1 MGVPDIG
8 GMRLRLLGFCL
19 AAWAMPASEPS
30 AQETSRLP
38 SVLLLL
44 SQRSTA
50 PAVAVTESTFRR
62 SVEALYGAPV
72 DVYVEYLDLP
82 LSEATPY
89 IGRIT
94 DLLAAK
100 YASHSF
106 DAVVAHR
113 PEALSYVLAH
123 RLVLFPGVPIVFC
136 DVSASDVE
144 SLGPLSNLSNATG
157 ALFVF
162 DATEAV
168 EQSLELL
175 PETKHVA
182 IVGGASRFD
191 RGGADLARRILQAH
205 AGRIDVLSL
214 DGRPLEEQ
222 LERVSALPDR
232 SLVIVPSYRADTLGR
247 SLVASEPLT
256 RIARAA
262 SAPTFGYA
270 GTWLGLGIVGGHLI
284 QYDVMAERA
293 AAIAAR
299 ILNGESASSIPLDRE
314 PSSRLAFDWREL
326 QRWGIDESRL
336 PAGSAVL
343 FRQPT
348 LWSQY
353 RAQVLWGLAFAAM
366 QSLLIGA
373 LLLER
378 RNRRRAQAGLAEAEE
393 RYRTVA
399 EFTSDW
405 EYWIA
410 PDGTFVYVSPS
421 CLNLTGYDATEF
433 MNRPALVNDVIV
445 EEDRGIWADF
455 QRRATNAEAPLRCRT
470 RLRTKAGEI
479 KWVDVVLTGVVTRD
493 GGSLGIRG
501 SARDITA
508 EMGTEAQLH
517 RTLRELR
524 AALDENGRLRDRLEA
539 DNAYLREELERG
551 ADLDGILGTS
561 DAMQHVVSRVQQVAE
576 TSSTVMLLGETGVGK
591 SQLARAIHNI
601 SPRRAK
607 PFVTLNCAAL
617 PPSLVESELFGHEKG
632 AFTGAHVRRVGH
644 FEAANGGTLFLDEI
658 GDLPLELQGK
668 LLRAVQDGE
677 FERIGSS
684 VLLKTDVRLLVATNQ
699 RLEEEVRAG
708 RFRQD
713 LWYRLNVFPITVPP
727 LRQRPED
734 VPLLVKHFVDK
745 HSHKLG
751 RPVREVSRATIKA
764 LQRHSW
770 PGNVRELENVVERA
784 VILGRGSRLEIRS
797 DDPFAKD
804 LILADPASIVHA
816 STERTTLRDAERE
829 MIAATLERLGWR
841 VAGPGGAAEVLGINA
856 STLRS
861 RMRKLGLSRQPPTT

>member
-1 MGVPDIG
+1 MGRMAGIADG
-8 GMRLRLLGFCL
+8 RMRLCLLGVFL
-19 AAWAMPASEPS
+19 AALAMGAS
-30 AQETSRLP
+30 AQETGRLP

-44 SQRSTA
+44 PQRSTA
-50 PAVAVTESTFRR
+50 PAVTVTESAFRR

-89 IGRIT
+89 VGRIT

-100 YASHSF
+100 YASQPI
-106 DAVVAHR
+106 DVVVAHR
-113 PEALSYVLAH
+113 PEALNYVLAN
-123 RLVLFPGVPIVFC
+123 RQMLFSGAPVVFC
-136 DVSASDVE
+136 DVSLSEVE
-144 SLGPLSNLSNATG
+144 SLGPLSDVTG

-162 DATEAV
+162 DATKAV
-168 EQSLELL
+168 EQSLDLL
-175 PETKHVA
+175 PETEHVA

-205 AGRIDVLSL
+205 ADRIEVLSL

-232 SLVIVPSYRADTLGR
+232 SMVIVPSYRADTLGR
-247 SLVASEPLT
+247 SLVASEPLA

-262 SAPTFGYA
+262 NAPTFGYA

-293 AAIAAR
+293 ATSAAR
-299 ILNGESASSIPLDRE
+299 ILKGESASSIPLNRE

-326 QRWGIDESRL
+326 RRWGIDERRL
-336 PAGSAVL
+336 PAGSTVL

-353 RAQVLWGLAFAAM
+353 RAQVLWGLAFVAL

-373 LLLER
+373 LLVER
-378 RNRRRAQAGLAEAEE
+378 RSGRRARAGLAEAEE

-433 MNRPALVNDVIV
+433 MNRAALFNDVIV
-445 EEDRGIWADF
+445 AEDREAWEDL
-455 QRRATNAEAPLRCRT
+455 QQRATDADAPLRCRT

-479 KWVDVVLTGVVTRD
+479 KWIDVVLAGVVTPD
-493 GGSLGIRG
+493 GRSLGIRG
-501 SARDITA
+501 SARDITV
-508 EMGTEAQLH
+508 EKETETQLH
-517 RTLRELR
+517 GTLRELQ
-524 AALDENGRLRDRLEA
+524 AALDDNGRLRDHLEA

-576 TSSTVMLLGETGVGK
+576 TSSTVLLLGETGVGK
-591 SQLARAIHNI
+591 SQLARAIHNS
-601 SPRRAK
+601 SPRRTK

-644 FEAANGGTLFLDEI
+644 FEAADGGTLLLDEI
-658 GDLPLELQGK
+658 GELPLELQGK
-668 LLRAVQDGE
+668 LLRAVQDGQ
-677 FERIGSS
+677 FERIGSN
-684 VLLKTDVRLLVATNQ
+684 VLLKTDVRLVVATNR

-713 LWYRLNVFPITVPP
+713 LWYRLNVFPITIPP
-727 LRQRPED
+727 LRQRRED
-734 VPLLVKHFVDK
+734 IPMLVKHFVEK
-745 HSHKLG
+745 HSHKLA
-751 RPVREVSRATIKA
+751 RPVREVSRGTLKA

-784 VILGRGSRLEIRS
+784 VILSRGSRLEIKD

-804 LILADPASIVHA
+804 LVLVDPASVVRP
-816 STERTTLRDAERE
+816 STQRATLRDAERE
-829 MIAATLERLGWR
+829 LIAATLQRVGWR
-841 VAGPGGAAEVLGINA
+841 VSGPGGAAEVLGINA